1 MKRTKKIALSG
12 LILAAAVIL
21 TTLESTFFSFL
32 PSGIRIGLAN
42 VAVMLAVLTVDV
54 GTAFSVTVLKSLFVA
69 LTRGVTA
76 GLMSISGGLP
86 AFIITVL
93 LLKKTKASYIMISAA
108 ASICHTSGQ
117 IVMLYFMTGNIL
129 SFGYLPVLMIT
140 SVVSGALTGTVL
152 KITLPSARKAINNFS
167 K

>member
-86 AFIITVL
+86 AFIITAL
-93 LLKKTKASYIMISAA
+93 LLKKTKASYIMISVA

-140 SVVSGALTGTVL
+140 SVASGALTGTVL
-152 KITLPSARKAINNFS
+152 KITLPSARKAINTFG